1 MASKKKEKVLIVE
14 DDIGISDVYKEYL
27 ETEGCLSVDVAKD
40 GKEGLAKIK
49 AEKYDLVL
57 LDIVM
62 PKLDGIG
69 VLRELKKLKSKM
81 PVILLTNLSDRDS
94 IEEGRKLGV
103 KDFVVKVD
111 ATPDNVLEKVERY
124 L

>member
-1 MASKKKEKVLIVE
+1 MASKKKERVLIVE

-69 VLRELKKLKSKM
+69 AN
-81 PVILLTNLSDRDS
+81 ILLRIIYIMLNSIKMLAVPDRRCF
-94 IEEGRKLGV
+94 I
-103 KDFVVKVD
+103 
-111 ATPDNVLEKVERY
+111 
-124 L
+124 